1 MTPSSKRSNRKT
13 FYLNDVELAQF
24 SLAQR
29 VSHLSESEFM
39 RQRCLDIIKRKR
51 VPLSQ
56 IQIYQQLGVLQ
67 QQAEQILGQLQ
78 QGGLN
83 LTAEGGG
90 LSGVS
95 NGSKGIGDSNGSGG
109 NDGRAAYRARSAEA
123 LLEQVTTHLTSIK
136 ALRRE
141 VAQLDATDA
150 DQQQEK

>member
-13 FYLNDVELAQF
+13 FYLNDAELTQF

-83 LTAEGGG
+83 LQRF
-90 LSGVS
+90 S
-95 NGSKGIGDSNGSGG
+95 N
-109 NDGRAAYRARSAEA
+109 E
-123 LLEQVTTHLTSIK
+123 
-136 ALRRE
+136 
-141 VAQLDATDA
+141 
-150 DQQQEK
+150 

>member
-13 FYLNDVELAQF
+13 FYLNDAELARF

-29 VSHLSESEFM
+29 GSHLSESEFM

-95 NGSKGIGDSNGSGG
+95 NGSGG
-109 NDGRAAYRARSAEA
+109 NDGRTAYRARSAEA

-141 VAQLDATDA
+141 VAQLDAADA

>member
-13 FYLNDVELAQF
+13 FYLNDSELAQF

-90 LSGVS
+90 MSGGS
-95 NGSKGIGDSNGSGG
+95 NGSDESN
-109 NDGRAAYRARSAEA
+109 GRAAYRARSAEA

-141 VAQLDATDA
+141 VAQLDAADA
-150 DQQQEK
+150 DQRQEQ

>member
-13 FYLNDVELAQF
+13 FYLNDAELAQF

-90 LSGVS
+90 MSGGS
-95 NGSKGIGDSNGSGG
+95 NGSDESN
-109 NDGRAAYRARSAEA
+109 GRAAYRARSAEA

-141 VAQLDATDA
+141 VAQLDAADA
-150 DQQQEK
+150 DQRQEQ